1 MVERVHIKIRLLRL
15 KKNYSQEYM
24 AYHLN
29 ISQSYYAKIEN
40 NKSDLTIAIFCKICK
55 ILDVDI
61 VSFFSDFNVK
71 E

>member
-1 MVERVHIKIRLLRL
+1 MIERVHIKIRLIRL
-15 KKNYSQEYM
+15 EKNYSQEYM
-24 AYHLN
+24 ANLLN

-40 NKSDLTIAIFCKICK
+40 NKSDLTIALFFKICK

-61 VSFFSDFNVK
+61 ISFFSDITDK